1 VTVANKILPSYPSI
15 SVVGMLSCQSQNPH
29 FTVDNT
35 MYLPKEHH
43 DRDER
48 LDLAT
53 KITSQWETT
62 TKSTACIPLSM
73 RYLKDLQ
80 WWPIEILRALGNLAD
95 EMPGIDDW
103 NNVYDLLVEG
113 KMKRMK
119 DSSNTSSAEIHLS
132 DIEFVRERV
141 RAGEGKG
148 KQNMIDTT
156 MDDDGMFISHTSFE
170 VAKELTCAE
179 ADSTR
184 HTFDDDEV
192 VHPADDTDD
201 VDAAI
206 EPGVTSGATLLL
218 NATNALPP
226 AILPSEDCY
235 FGPHPSSCSHE

>member
-1 VTVANKILPSYPSI
+1 MS
-15 SVVGMLSCQSQNPH
+15 
-29 FTVDNT
+29 
-35 MYLPKEHH
+35 LPKEHP

-48 LDLAT
+48 LDLAR

-62 TKSTACIPLSM
+62 TTSTTCIPHSM
-73 RYLKDLQ
+73 RYPKDLQ
-80 WWPIEILRALGNLAD
+80 WWPIEILRALGDLAD
-95 EMPGIDDW
+95 EMPGFDNW
-103 NNVYDLLVEG
+103 NTVYDLLVEG

-119 DSSNTSSAEIHLS
+119 DSSSAEIQLS

-148 KQNMIDTT
+148 KQNMVDTT
-156 MDDDGMFISHTSFE
+156 MDDDGMFISHTVFE

-184 HTFDDDEV
+184 HTFDDDKV

-201 VDAAI
+201 VDAANK
-206 EPGVTSGATLLL
+206 PGVSSGATLLP

-226 AILPSEDCY
+226 AILPSENCY
-235 FGPHPSSCSHE
+235 SGPHLSSC

>member
-1 VTVANKILPSYPSI
+1 
-15 SVVGMLSCQSQNPH
+15 
-29 FTVDNT
+29 
-35 MYLPKEHH
+35 MYLPKEHL

-53 KITSQWETT
+53 KITSQRETT

-73 RYLKDLQ
+73 RYIKDLQ

-148 KQNMIDTT
+148 KQNMVDTT
-156 MDDDGMFISHTSFE
+156 MDDD
-170 VAKELTCAE
+170 E

-184 HTFDDDEV
+184 HTFDD
-192 VHPADDTDD
+192 TR
-201 VDAAI
+201 
-206 EPGVTSGATLLL
+206 
-218 NATNALPP
+218 
-226 AILPSEDCY
+226 
-235 FGPHPSSCSHE
+235 